1 MNETFLSK
9 NFCIISK
16 GLISVGIAP
25 VCNGW
30 MNTYKVQAYEAIF
43 LWPRTILIPN
53 QFLDQKPIEPL
64 KTKETT
70 SYYNND
76 AIKIRFNSHV
86 ELKKFS
92 GLLNSKE
99 TKETI
104 ALTKIVP
111 YM

>member
-1 MNETFLSK
+1 MSYFHLKILKSKIVRSPLTMSKFQMNETFLSK

-53 QFLDQKPIEPL
+53 
-64 KTKETT
+64 
-70 SYYNND
+70 
-76 AIKIRFNSHV
+76 
-86 ELKKFS
+86 
-92 GLLNSKE
+92 
-99 TKETI
+99 
-104 ALTKIVP
+104 
-111 YM
+111 